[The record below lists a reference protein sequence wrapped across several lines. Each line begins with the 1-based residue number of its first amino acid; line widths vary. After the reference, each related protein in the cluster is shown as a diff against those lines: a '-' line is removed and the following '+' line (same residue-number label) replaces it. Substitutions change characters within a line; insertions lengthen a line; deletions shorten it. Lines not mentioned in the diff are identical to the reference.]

1 MPNGTGVAPSLPMT
15 NRLLLCAIVVG
26 GCSGSGDDPP
36 WDPGDPLPDSCA
48 GESALES
55 TIGDAVFAFDGTTSG
70 ASRANV
76 TLSSPVAIDQPWH
89 ILQIQDAEL
98 APGHIA
104 LPDARVR
111 LSYSMN
117 PNGSEEVDNVNVD
130 TEGPVASN
138 WYVAEVEGEM
148 AFGEAGIAV
157 GERRCGWI
165 DATLRW
171 TPVGEAERS
180 LRARG
185 TFDATVEEIVTDR

>member
-1 MPNGTGVAPSLPMT
+1 MPIRV
-15 NRLLLCAIVVG
+15 LLCALVVW
-26 GCSGSGDDPP
+26 GCSDGGDDPP
-36 WDPGDPLPDSCA
+36 WDPGDPLPASCD
-48 GESALES
+48 GVSALES
-55 TIGDAVFAFDGTTSG
+55 TIGGAVFDFDGTTSG
-70 ASRANV
+70 AARANV
-76 TLSSPVAIDQPWH
+76 TLSSPVAIGQPWH

-98 APGHIA
+98 EPGRIE
-104 LPDARVR
+104 LPNERVR

-117 PNGSEEVDNVNVD
+117 PNGSQEVDNINVD
-130 TEGPVASN
+130 TQEPTASN
-138 WYVAEVEGEM
+138 WYLAEVEGEM
-148 AFGEAGIAV
+148 AYGEAGVAV

>member
-1 MPNGTGVAPSLPMT
+1 MAIRV
-15 NRLLLCAIVVG
+15 LLCALVVW
-26 GCSGSGDDPP
+26 GCSGAGDDPP
-36 WDPGDPLPDSCA
+36 WDPGDPLPASCE

-55 TIGDAVFAFDGTTSG
+55 TIGDAVFDFDGTTSG

-76 TLSSPVAIDQPWH
+76 TLSSPVVLAQPWH
-89 ILQIQDAEL
+89 TLQIQDADI
-98 APGHIA
+98 APGRIE

-117 PNGSEEVDNVNVD
+117 PNGSEEVSGVNLD
-130 TEGPVASN
+130 TEQPAASN
-138 WYVAEVEGEM
+138 WYLAEVEGAM
-148 AFGEAGIAV
+148 AFGEAGIQV

-180 LRARG
+180 MRARG
-185 TFDATVEEIVTDR
+185 TFDATVEEIITDR